1 MTSLRTPRHRQR
13 HGALTSEMVEL
24 FKRGCELQAQWAG
37 IDDDDA
43 EKPGYDEF
51 VQISK
56 RLDWTLLHRPGEV
69 SVFDSALDDE
79 EMRPV
84 HLYCGGASWDDGV
97 ALRKALLAAIAP

>member
-13 HGALTSEMVEL
+13 KSALTPEMIAL
-24 FKRGCELQAQWAG
+24 FKRGCELQAAG
-37 IDDDDA
+37 YDDVDY
-43 EKPGYDEF
+43 EGPERDEF

-56 RLDWTLLHRPGEV
+56 RLDWTLLHRPGAV